1 MLELSSFN
9 RNSTESKIK
18 ILYYLILYLKTRWTP
33 KASVVLN
40 ALLLCLQ
47 VFKGTQFLPEKE
59 KTLQDG
65 AHLHDLTYAHFSI
78 IITHTA
84 FSH

>member
-9 RNSTESKIK
+9 RNSTESKIE
-18 ILYYLILYLKTRWTP
+18 ILYYLILYFKTCWTP
-33 KASVVLN
+33 KASIVLN
-40 ALLLCLQ
+40 AIIPCLK
-47 VFKGTQFLPEKE
+47 VFNGTQFLPEKE
-59 KTLQDG
+59 KTFQYG

>member
-1 MLELSSFN
+1 MLELNSVN

-18 ILYYLILYLKTRWTP
+18 ILYYLILYLRTCWTP
-33 KASVVLN
+33 KASIVLN
-40 ALLLCLQ
+40 ALLLCLK
-47 VFKGTQFLPEKE
+47 VFNGTQFLPEKE
-59 KTLQDG
+59 KTLQYG

-78 IITHTA
+78 IITHIA